1 MCKKSFRP
9 ALVYSARKQFENA
22 AFTLKTFSVH
32 TAAGEIKKATIT
44 RHFAFKIVG
53 NSSRKLHHHRDDNV
67 FKKTLFSKMFSFHT
81 KNEKPAFLNSLGLKL
96 ERQTN
101 ITSIEY
107 KLIPPYH

>member
-67 FKKTLFSKMFSFHT
+67 FKKTLLFSKMFSFDT

-96 ERQTN
+96 ERR
-101 ITSIEY
+101 
-107 KLIPPYH
+107 